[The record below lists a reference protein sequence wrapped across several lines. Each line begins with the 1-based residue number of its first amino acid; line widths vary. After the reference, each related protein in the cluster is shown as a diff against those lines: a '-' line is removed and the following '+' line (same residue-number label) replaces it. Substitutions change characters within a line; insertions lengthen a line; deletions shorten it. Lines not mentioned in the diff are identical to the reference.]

1 MQKYKIDIQSVDLKI
16 EYVLLLKVAI
26 INMKKQ
32 ALGRGLSALI
42 ETEPVVA
49 VGSTLFNEIEISK
62 IHPNPNQPR
71 TEFDDEALEELAASI
86 RANGIISPITLRK
99 ISEDNYQIIAGERRY
114 RASKLA
120 GLDKIPA
127 YIRDVDDGQVM
138 EMALIEN
145 IQREDLNAIEIALS
159 YNSLVAT
166 LNITQEALAERV
178 GKKRATITNYLR
190 LLKLPAEIQMGLKDK
205 KIDMGHA
212 RALVSVEN
220 PEVML
225 NIYAQVLAEGASVRR
240 TEELVRL
247 AAIGDNDKKIEKKE
261 KLYTFMPEEYDTLCK
276 ELNDKFNAKVKLSY
290 NEKGKGKVVIP
301 FDSDDDLMRLMS
313 LFDKI

>member
-1 MQKYKIDIQSVDLKI
+1 
-16 EYVLLLKVAI
+16 
-26 INMKKQ
+26 MKKQ

-49 VGSTLFNEIEISK
+49 VGSTLFNEIEISR
-62 IHPNPNQPR
+62 INPNPNQPR

-99 ISEDNYQIIAGERRY
+99 ISDDNYQIIAGERRY

-166 LNITQEALAERV
+166 LNLTQEALAERV

-225 NIYAQVLAEGASVRR
+225 NIYAQILAEGASVRR

-247 AAIGDNDKKIEKKE
+247 AALGGNTETPEKKE
-261 KLYTFMPEEYDTLCK
+261 KQHTIMPEEYDALCR
-276 ELNDKFNAKVKLSY
+276 ELKDKFNAKVKLSY
-290 NEKGKGKVVIP
+290 NENGKGKLTIP
-301 FDSDDDLMRLMS
+301 FDSDDDLLRLMS

>member
-1 MQKYKIDIQSVDLKI
+1 MFFCLFIKI
-16 EYVLLLKVAI
+16 
-26 INMKKQ
+26 MKKQ

-42 ETEPVVA
+42 ETEPVAA
-49 VGSTLFNEIEISK
+49 VGSTIFNEIEINK
-62 IHPNPNQPR
+62 IKPNPNQPR

-99 ISEDNYQIIAGERRY
+99 ISDDNYQIIAGERRY

-166 LNITQEALAERV
+166 LNLTQEALAERV

-212 RALVSVEN
+212 RALVSVDN
-220 PEVML
+220 PEQML
-225 NIYAQVLAEGASVRR
+225 AIYAQVLTEGASVRR
-240 TEELVRL
+240 TEELVRM
-247 AAIGDNDKKIEKKE
+247 AASGETTEKPERKE
-261 KLYTFMPEEYDTLCK
+261 KQHTIMPEEYDTLCK
-276 ELNDKFNAKVKLSY
+276 ELNEKFNARVKLSY

>member
-1 MQKYKIDIQSVDLKI
+1 MAVKR
-16 EYVLLLKVAI
+16 
-26 INMKKQ
+26 N
-32 ALGRGLSALI
+32 ALGRGLDSLISMDDVPARGSSAI
-42 ETEPVVA
+42 NDVA
-49 VGSTLFNEIEISK
+49 LSQIS
-62 IHPNPNQPR
+62 PNPDQPR
-71 TEFDDEALEELAASI
+71 TTFDEEALDELASSI
-86 RANGIISPITLRK
+86 KELGIIQPLSLRK
-99 ISEDNYQIIAGERRY
+99 MGPDSYQIIAGERRY
-114 RASKLA
+114 RAALRA
-120 GLDKIPA
+120 GLTSVPA
-127 YIRDVDDGQVM
+127 YIRTVNDTELT

-166 LNITQEALAERV
+166 LNLTQEALAERV

-247 AAIGDNDKKIEKKE
+247 AANGESDEKPLKKE
-261 KLYTFMPEEYDTLCK
+261 KQHTIMPEEYDALCK

-290 NEKGKGKVVIP
+290 NEKGKGKVTIP
-301 FDSDDDLMRLMS
+301 FDSDEDLMRLMS
-313 LFDKI
+313 LFDMIVPSNE

>member
-1 MQKYKIDIQSVDLKI
+1 
-16 EYVLLLKVAI
+16 
-26 INMKKQ
+26 MKKQ

-42 ETEPVVA
+42 ETEPVAA

-71 TEFDDEALEELAASI
+71 TEFDDEALEELAVSI

-99 ISEDNYQIIAGERRY
+99 ISDDNYQIIAGERRY

-220 PEVML
+220 PEQML
-225 NIYAQVLAEGASVRR
+225 AIYAQVLAEGASVRR

-247 AAIGDNDKKIEKKE
+247 AASGERLEKPAKKE
-261 KLYTFMPEEYDTLCK
+261 KQHTIMPEEYDALCK

-290 NEKGKGKVVIP
+290 NEKGKGKVTIP

-313 LFDKI
+313 LFDMIVISNE

>member
-1 MQKYKIDIQSVDLKI
+1 
-16 EYVLLLKVAI
+16 
-26 INMKKQ
+26 MKKQ

-42 ETEPVVA
+42 ETEPVAA
-49 VGSTLFNEIEISK
+49 VGSTMFNEIEISK
-62 IHPNPNQPR
+62 IYPNPNQPR

-220 PEVML
+220 PEAML

-240 TEELVRL
+240 TEELVRS
-247 AAIGDNDKKIEKKE
+247 AAIGDNDTKIEKKE
-261 KLYTFMPEEYDTLCK
+261 KRHTFMPEEYDTLCK

>member
-1 MQKYKIDIQSVDLKI
+1 
-16 EYVLLLKVAI
+16 
-26 INMKKQ
+26 MKKQ

-42 ETEPVVA
+42 ETEPVAA
-49 VGSTLFNEIEISK
+49 VGSTIFNEIGISK
-62 IHPNPNQPR
+62 IKPNPNQPR

-99 ISEDNYQIIAGERRY
+99 ISDDNYQIIAGERRY

-166 LNITQEALAERV
+166 LNLTQEALAERV

-220 PEVML
+220 PEQML
-225 NIYAQVLAEGASVRR
+225 AIYAQVLNEGASVRR
-240 TEELVRL
+240 TEELVRM
-247 AAIGDNDKKIEKKE
+247 AATGETVEKAEKKE
-261 KLYTFMPEEYDTLCK
+261 KQHIIMPEEYDALCK
-276 ELNDKFNAKVKLSY
+276 ELNEKFNARVKLSY

-313 LFDKI
+313 LFDKIN

>member
-1 MQKYKIDIQSVDLKI
+1 
-16 EYVLLLKVAI
+16 
-26 INMKKQ
+26 MKKQ

-42 ETEPVVA
+42 ETEPVAA
-49 VGSTLFNEIEISK
+49 VGSTMFNEIEISK
-62 IHPNPNQPR
+62 IYPNPNQPR

-99 ISEDNYQIIAGERRY
+99 ISDDNYQIIAGERRY

-220 PEVML
+220 PEAML

-247 AAIGDNDKKIEKKE
+247 AAIGDNDTKIEKKE
-261 KLYTFMPEEYDTLCK
+261 KRHTFMPEEYDTLCK

>member
-1 MQKYKIDIQSVDLKI
+1 
-16 EYVLLLKVAI
+16 
-26 INMKKQ
+26 MKKQ

-42 ETEPVVA
+42 ETEPVAA

-62 IHPNPNQPR
+62 INPNPNQPR
-71 TEFDDEALEELAASI
+71 TDFDDEALEELATSI

-99 ISEDNYQIIAGERRY
+99 ISDDNYQIIAGERRY

-159 YNSLVAT
+159 YNNLVAT
-166 LNITQEALAERV
+166 LNLTQEALAERV

-225 NIYAQVLAEGASVRR
+225 NIYAQVLTEGASVRR

-247 AAIGDNDKKIEKKE
+247 AASGEIDEKHLKKE
-261 KLYTFMPEEYDTLCK
+261 KQHTIMPEEYETLCR
-276 ELNDKFNAKVKLSY
+276 ELNEKFNAKVKLSY
-290 NEKGKGKVVIP
+290 NEKGKGKVTIP

-313 LFDKI
+313 LFDKIN

>member
-1 MQKYKIDIQSVDLKI
+1 
-16 EYVLLLKVAI
+16 
-26 INMKKQ
+26 MKKQ

-42 ETEPVVA
+42 ETEPVA
-49 VGSTLFNEIEISK
+49 AIGSTIFNEIEISK
-62 IHPNPNQPR
+62 IKPNPNQPR

-99 ISEDNYQIIAGERRY
+99 ISDDNYQIIAGERRY

-120 GLDKIPA
+120 GLNKIPA

-166 LNITQEALAERV
+166 LNLTQEALAERV

-212 RALVSVEN
+212 RALVSVDN
-220 PEVML
+220 PEQML
-225 NIYAQVLAEGASVRR
+225 AIYAQVLNEGASVRR
-240 TEELVRL
+240 TEELVRM
-247 AAIGDNDKKIEKKE
+247 AATGETTEKAEKKE
-261 KLYTFMPEEYDTLCK
+261 KQHTIMPEEYDTLCK
-276 ELNDKFNAKVKLSY
+276 ELNEKFNAHVKLSY

-301 FDSDDDLMRLMS
+301 FDSDEDLMRLMS
-313 LFDKI
+313 LFDKR

>member
-1 MQKYKIDIQSVDLKI
+1 
-16 EYVLLLKVAI
+16 
-26 INMKKQ
+26 MKKH

-42 ETEPVVA
+42 ETEPVAA
-49 VGSTLFNEIEISK
+49 VVSTLFNEIEISK

-261 KLYTFMPEEYDTLCK
+261 KLHTFMPEEYDTLCK

-290 NEKGKGKVVIP
+290 NEKGKGKVVIF

>member
-1 MQKYKIDIQSVDLKI
+1 
-16 EYVLLLKVAI
+16 
-26 INMKKQ
+26 MKKQ

-42 ETEPVVA
+42 ETEPVAA
-49 VGSTLFNEIEISK
+49 VGSTIFNEIEISK
-62 IHPNPNQPR
+62 IKPNPNQPR

-99 ISEDNYQIIAGERRY
+99 ISDDNYQIIAGERRY

-166 LNITQEALAERV
+166 LNLTQEALAERV

-212 RALVSVEN
+212 RALVSVDN
-220 PEVML
+220 PEQML
-225 NIYAQVLAEGASVRR
+225 AIYAQVLTEGASVRR
-240 TEELVRL
+240 TEELVRM
-247 AAIGDNDKKIEKKE
+247 AASGETTEKPERKE
-261 KLYTFMPEEYDTLCK
+261 KQHTIMPEEYDTLCK
-276 ELNDKFNAKVKLSY
+276 ELNEKFNARVKLSY

>member
-1 MQKYKIDIQSVDLKI
+1 
-16 EYVLLLKVAI
+16 
-26 INMKKQ
+26 MKKQ

-42 ETEPVVA
+42 ETEPVAA
-49 VGSTLFNEIEISK
+49 VGSTIFNEVEISK

-99 ISEDNYQIIAGERRY
+99 ISDDNYQIIAGERRY

-220 PEVML
+220 PEAML

-247 AAIGDNDKKIEKKE
+247 AASGEIDEKHLKKE
-261 KLYTFMPEEYDTLCK
+261 KQHTIMPEEYETLCR
-276 ELNDKFNAKVKLSY
+276 ELNEKFNAKVKLSY

-313 LFDKI
+313 LFDKIN

>member
-1 MQKYKIDIQSVDLKI
+1 
-16 EYVLLLKVAI
+16 
-26 INMKKQ
+26 MKKQ

-42 ETEPVVA
+42 ETEPVAA
-49 VGSTLFNEIEISK
+49 VGSTIFNEIEISK
-62 IHPNPNQPR
+62 IKPNPNQPR

-99 ISEDNYQIIAGERRY
+99 ISDDNYQIIAGERRY

-166 LNITQEALAERV
+166 LNLTQEALAERV

-220 PEVML
+220 PEQML
-225 NIYAQVLAEGASVRR
+225 AIYAQVLNEGASVRR
-240 TEELVRL
+240 TEELVRM
-247 AAIGDNDKKIEKKE
+247 AATGETVEKAEKKE
-261 KLYTFMPEEYDTLCK
+261 KQHIIMPEEYDALCK
-276 ELNDKFNAKVKLSY
+276 ELNEKFNARVKLSY

-313 LFDKI
+313 LFDKIN

>member
-1 MQKYKIDIQSVDLKI
+1 
-16 EYVLLLKVAI
+16 
-26 INMKKQ
+26 MKKQ

-42 ETEPVVA
+42 ETEPVAA
-49 VGSTLFNEIEISK
+49 VGSTIFNEIEISK
-62 IHPNPNQPR
+62 IKPNPNQPR
-71 TEFDDEALEELAASI
+71 TEFDDEALEELATSI

-99 ISEDNYQIIAGERRY
+99 ISDDNYQIIAGERRY

-166 LNITQEALAERV
+166 LNLTQEALAERV

-212 RALVSVEN
+212 RALVSVDN
-220 PEVML
+220 PEQML
-225 NIYAQVLAEGASVRR
+225 AIYAQVLNEGASVRR
-240 TEELVRL
+240 TEELVRM
-247 AAIGDNDKKIEKKE
+247 AASGETTEKPERKE
-261 KLYTFMPEEYDTLCK
+261 KQHTIMPEEYDTLCK
-276 ELNDKFNAKVKLSY
+276 ELNEKFNARVKLSY

>member
-1 MQKYKIDIQSVDLKI
+1 MFFCLFIKI
-16 EYVLLLKVAI
+16 
-26 INMKKQ
+26 MKKQ

-42 ETEPVVA
+42 ETEPVAA

-62 IHPNPNQPR
+62 INPNPNQPR

-99 ISEDNYQIIAGERRY
+99 ISDDNYQIIAGERRY

-166 LNITQEALAERV
+166 LNLTQEALAERV

-220 PEVML
+220 PEQML
-225 NIYAQVLAEGASVRR
+225 AIYAQVLNEGASVRR
-240 TEELVRL
+240 TEELVRM
-247 AAIGDNDKKIEKKE
+247 AAAGETVEKAEKKE
-261 KLYTFMPEEYDTLCK
+261 KQHIIMPEEYDALCRELK
-276 ELNDKFNAKVKLSY
+276 EKFNARVKLSY
-290 NEKGKGKVVIP
+290 NEKGKGKIVIP

-313 LFDKI
+313 LFDKIN

>member
-1 MQKYKIDIQSVDLKI
+1 
-16 EYVLLLKVAI
+16 
-26 INMKKQ
+26 MKKQ

-42 ETEPVVA
+42 ETEPVAA

-62 IHPNPNQPR
+62 INPNPNQPR

-99 ISEDNYQIIAGERRY
+99 ISDDNYQIIAGERRY

-166 LNITQEALAERV
+166 LNLTQEALAERV

-212 RALVSVEN
+212 RALVSVDN
-220 PEVML
+220 PEQML
-225 NIYAQVLAEGASVRR
+225 AIYAQVLTEGASVRR
-240 TEELVRL
+240 TEELVRM
-247 AAIGDNDKKIEKKE
+247 AASGETTEKPERKE
-261 KLYTFMPEEYDTLCK
+261 KQHTIMPEEYDTLCK
-276 ELNDKFNAKVKLSY
+276 ELNEKFNARVKLSY

>member
-1 MQKYKIDIQSVDLKI
+1 
-16 EYVLLLKVAI
+16 
-26 INMKKQ
+26 MKKQ
-32 ALGRGLSALI
+32 VLGRGLSALI

-71 TEFDDEALEELAASI
+71 TDFDDEALEELAASI

-99 ISEDNYQIIAGERRY
+99 ISDDNYQIIAGERRY
-114 RASKLA
+114 RASKLV

-166 LNITQEALAERV
+166 LGLTQEALAERV

-212 RALVSVEN
+212 RALVSVEE
-220 PEVML
+220 PEQML
-225 NIYAQVLAEGASVRR
+225 RIYNQVLAEGASVRR

-247 AAIGDNDKKIEKKE
+247 AAIGGDVEQPVKKDKERVI
-261 KLYTFMPEEYDTLCK
+261 MPEEYDALCR
-276 ELNDKFNAKVKLSY
+276 ELKDKFNAKVKLSY
-290 NEKGKGKVVIP
+290 NENGKGKLTIP
-301 FDSDDDLMRLMS
+301 FDSDDDLLRLMS

>member
-1 MQKYKIDIQSVDLKI
+1 
-16 EYVLLLKVAI
+16 
-26 INMKKQ
+26 
-32 ALGRGLSALI
+32 LI

-62 IHPNPNQPR
+62 INPNPNQPR
-71 TEFDDEALEELAASI
+71 TDFDDEALEELTASI

-99 ISEDNYQIIAGERRY
+99 ISDDNYQIIAGERRY

-190 LLKLPAEIQMGLKDK
+190 LLKLPAEIQMGLKNK

-247 AAIGDNDKKIEKKE
+247 AANGETDEKPLKKE
-261 KLYTFMPEEYDTLCK
+261 KQHAFMPEEYDALCK

-290 NEKGKGKVVIP
+290 NEKGKGKVTIP

-313 LFDKI
+313 LFDKIK

>member
-1 MQKYKIDIQSVDLKI
+1 
-16 EYVLLLKVAI
+16 
-26 INMKKQ
+26 MKKQ

-42 ETEPVVA
+42 ETEPVAA
-49 VGSTLFNEIEISK
+49 VGSTLFNEIDIDK
-62 IHPNPNQPR
+62 INPNPNQPR
-71 TEFDDEALEELAASI
+71 TDFDDEALEELAASI

-99 ISEDNYQIIAGERRY
+99 ISDDNYQIIAGERRY

-145 IQREDLNAIEIALS
+145 IQREDLNAIESALS

-166 LNITQEALAERV
+166 LGLTQEALAERV

-212 RALVSVEN
+212 RALVSVEE
-220 PEVML
+220 PEQML
-225 NIYAQVLAEGASVRR
+225 RIYNQVLTEGASVRR

-247 AAIGDNDKKIEKKE
+247 AAVGGDVEQPTKKE
-261 KLYTFMPEEYDTLCK
+261 KERAIMPEEYDALCR
-276 ELNDKFNAKVKLSY
+276 ELKDKFNAKVKLSY
-290 NEKGKGKVVIP
+290 NENGKGKLTIP
-301 FDSDDDLMRLMS
+301 FDSDDDLLRLMS

>member
-1 MQKYKIDIQSVDLKI
+1 
-16 EYVLLLKVAI
+16 
-26 INMKKQ
+26 MKKQ

-42 ETEPVVA
+42 ETEPVAA
-49 VGSTLFNEIEISK
+49 VGSTMFNEIEISK
-62 IHPNPNQPR
+62 INPNPNQPR
-71 TEFDDEALEELAASI
+71 TEFDDEALEELAVSI

-99 ISEDNYQIIAGERRY
+99 ISDDNYQIIAGERRY

-166 LNITQEALAERV
+166 LNLTQEALAERV

-225 NIYAQVLAEGASVRR
+225 NIYAQILAEGASVRR

-247 AAIGDNDKKIEKKE
+247 AALGGNTETPEKKE
-261 KLYTFMPEEYDTLCK
+261 KQHTIMPEEYDALCR
-276 ELNDKFNAKVKLSY
+276 ELKDKFNAKVKLSY
-290 NEKGKGKVVIP
+290 NENGKGKLTIP
-301 FDSDDDLMRLMS
+301 FDSDDDLLRLMS
-313 LFDKI
+313 LFDMIVTGNE

>member
-1 MQKYKIDIQSVDLKI
+1 
-16 EYVLLLKVAI
+16 
-26 INMKKQ
+26 MKKQ
-32 ALGRGLSALI
+32 VLGRGLSALI
-42 ETEPVVA
+42 ETEPVAA
-49 VGSTLFNEIEISK
+49 VGSTIFNEIEINK
-62 IHPNPNQPR
+62 IKPNPNQPR
-71 TEFDDEALEELAASI
+71 TEFDDEALEELATSI
-86 RANGIISPITLRK
+86 RTNGIISPITLRK
-99 ISEDNYQIIAGERRY
+99 INNDNYQIIAGERRY

-166 LNITQEALAERV
+166 LNLTQEALAERV

-190 LLKLPAEIQMGLKDK
+190 LLKLPAEIQIGLKDK

-220 PEVML
+220 PEQML
-225 NIYAQVLAEGASVRR
+225 AIYAQVLNEGASVRR
-240 TEELVRL
+240 TEELVRMI
-247 AAIGDNDKKIEKKE
+247 ATDEITEKAEKKE
-261 KLYTFMPEEYDTLCK
+261 KQHAIMPEEYDALCK
-276 ELNDKFNAKVKLSY
+276 ELNEKFNTNVKLSY
-290 NEKGKGKVVIP
+290 NEKGKGKITIP

-313 LFDKI
+313 LFDKIN

>member
-1 MQKYKIDIQSVDLKI
+1 MFFCLFIKI
-16 EYVLLLKVAI
+16 
-26 INMKKQ
+26 MKKQ

-42 ETEPVVA
+42 ETEPVAA
-49 VGSTLFNEIEISK
+49 VGSTIFNEIEISK
-62 IHPNPNQPR
+62 IKPNPNQPR

-99 ISEDNYQIIAGERRY
+99 ISDDNYQIIAGERRY

-166 LNITQEALAERV
+166 LNLTQEALAERV

-220 PEVML
+220 PEQML
-225 NIYAQVLAEGASVRR
+225 AIYAQVLNEGASVRR
-240 TEELVRL
+240 TEELVRM
-247 AAIGDNDKKIEKKE
+247 AATGETVEKTEKKE
-261 KLYTFMPEEYDTLCK
+261 KQHIIMPEEYDALCRELK
-276 ELNDKFNAKVKLSY
+276 EKFNARVKLSY

-313 LFDKI
+313 LFDKIN